1 MNTVSVVIA
10 LLLAVAVIAAFVYAR
25 RHRDSCGGCGGCDV
39 CSRNCDKR
47 KR

>member
-1 MNTVSVVIA
+1 MNTVSIVIA

-25 RHRDSCGGCGGCDV
+25 RHRGSFGGCGGCDG

-47 KR
+47 ER